1 MINDDAILILSEE
14 FQGGRGSDVRSVFIG
29 TDSLF
34 FVVGR
39 HGSPPPLKAKLA
51 GEKKRLLVFQ
61 SPTARN
67 QISPPG
73 LLLGLNLRGN
83 VH

>member
-51 GEKKRLLVFQ
+51 GKKKAFACFSKSDGKKSSFSSR
-61 SPTARN
+61 
-67 QISPPG
+67 SPPG
-73 LLLGLNLRGN
+73 T
-83 VH
+83 